1 MKEVKILT
9 SSKIREE
16 FLKFFEERD
25 HIVLPSFS
33 LIPKD
38 PTLLF
43 TAAGMVP
50 LKSYFL
56 GEEEPPKRRI
66 ATCQACI
73 RTNDIEQVGKTIRH
87 HTFFEMLGNFSI
99 GDYFKEEAISWAYT
113 LLTKNWGLDKDRIWV
128 SIYPD
133 DDEALNIWKK
143 IGIPEE
149 RIVKLSDNFW
159 QMGEEGP
166 CGPDSE
172 IYYDLG
178 EEFYSENP
186 SLGPA
191 SEGDRFLE
199 VWNLVF
205 TQFDRKKDGTLDPL
219 PRKNIDTGMGLERIT
234 MVLQNKKSNFE
245 TDLFSR
251 IIERITK
258 VLKCDYD
265 ENTKINIRV
274 IADHIRAITFL
285 ISENLFPSNEGRGY
299 VLRRLIR
306 RAFSSGWALG
316 AKEPFLYKIY
326 PSVVEKFKDPY
337 SFLRIDEKIERVIL
351 SEEKNFIETLE
362 KGIDLIENL
371 IEKAKEEG
379 KKEISGKDIFFI
391 YDTYGLPA
399 EVVEDILSTRGL
411 SYNREEF
418 EISLNESREK
428 SRKVTKESKLYEESL
443 DFIKIKEEFGETEFI
458 GYEIL
463 EGEGKVLLLMKNGER
478 VQKLSK
484 GDEGLLILD
493 KTPFYGEK
501 GGQVGDTGEI
511 RGENSL
517 LSILDTKSPVEN
529 LIVHIV
535 KVERGEIKEGD
546 KVYSVVDKKRRDGIK
561 RAHTATHLLHKAL
574 REILGEHATQ
584 KGSLVSED
592 YLRFDFSHFS
602 ELSDE
607 EIEKI
612 EEKVNRWIYEKHLV
626 NANIK
631 NIEDAKKE
639 GAIALFGE
647 KYGQIVRVITVGELT
662 KEFCGG
668 THVSNSI
675 EIGGFKI
682 ISERGIGTNLRRIE
696 AITGLKVLDY
706 LNKLS
711 KDLKNLSISLSAKED
726 EVIQKVEKLKETI
739 KELENNTRV
748 LKERY
753 FDKILEDAIENA
765 LNINNVKLIFIKDKT
780 LTHQDGF
787 YIFDKIKEKEREF
800 IFIFL
805 SNKDLKNISV
815 FISDSIINKIS
826 AKDLLK
832 YINSKYGGKG
842 GGKEN
847 IAQGRIEKVDFD
859 LNLIKEFLVE
869 KF

>member
-1 MKEVKILT
+1 MSTT
-9 SSKIREE
+9 SEKIREE
-16 FLKFFEERD
+16 FLNFFKERD

-66 ATCQACI
+66 TTCQACI

-113 LLTKNWGLDKDRIWV
+113 LLTKNWGLDKKRIWV

-143 IGIPEE
+143 IGIPED
-149 RIVKLSDNFW
+149 RIVKLEDNFW

-178 EEFYSENP
+178 DDFYCDNP
-186 SLGPA
+186 SLGPK

-205 TQFDRKKDGTLDPL
+205 TQFDRKKDGTLTPL

-234 MVLQNKKSNFE
+234 MILQNKKSNFE
-245 TDLFSR
+245 TDIFES
-251 IIERITK
+251 IINNITK
-258 VLKCDYD
+258 VLNCDYN
-265 ENTKINIRV
+265 ENTKINIRI

-285 ISENLFPSNEGRGY
+285 ICENLFPSNEGRGY

-316 AKEPFLYKIY
+316 IREPFLHKIY
-326 PSVVEKFKDPY
+326 PSVVEKFKNIYNYLKVND
-337 SFLRIDEKIERVIL
+337 KVERVIL
-351 SEEKNFIETLE
+351 SEEKNFIETLQR
-362 KGIDLIENL
+362 GVDIIENF
-371 IEKAKEEG
+371 INKAKENG
-379 KKEISGKDIFFI
+379 TKVISGKDIFFL
-391 YDTYGLPA
+391 YDTYGLPN
-399 EVVEDILSTRGL
+399 EVVEDILSSRGYT
-411 SYNREEF
+411 YNKVEF
-418 EISLNESREK
+418 NEALEESRER
-428 SRKVTKESKLYEESL
+428 SRKITKESKLFEESL
-443 DFIKIKEEFGETEFI
+443 DYIKLKEELGETKFL
-458 GYEIL
+458 GYDTLESECKVISIL
-463 EGEGKVLLLMKNGER
+463 KKGER
-478 VQKLSK
+478 VNLLKENE
-484 GDEGLLILD
+484 EGLIILD

-501 GGQVGDTGEI
+501 GGQVGDIGEI
-511 RGENSL
+511 LNGGLFIEV
-517 LSILDTKSPVEN
+517 IDTKSPVEN
-529 LIVHIV
+529 FIVHIGKV
-535 KVERGEIKEGD
+535 KKGEIKVGD
-546 KVYSVVDKKRRDGIK
+546 LVKAKVNKERRDAIK

-574 REILGEHATQ
+574 REVLGEHATQ
-584 KGSLVSED
+584 KGSLVSDD

-607 EIEKI
+607 EIKKI
-612 EEKVNRWIYEKHLV
+612 ETLVNRWIYENHKV
-626 NANIK
+626 NAK
-631 NIEDAKKE
+631 FMNIEDARKE

-647 KYGQIVRVITVGELT
+647 KYGALVRVVSVEDLT

-682 ISERGIGTNLRRIE
+682 ISERGIGANLRRIE
-696 AITGLKVLDY
+696 AFTGLKVLNY
-706 LNKLS
+706 LNKVSKELKIVAETLS
-711 KDLKNLSISLSAKED
+711 SKED
-726 EVIQKVEKLKETI
+726 EIVNKIEKLKEEI
-739 KELENNTRV
+739 KELENGIRV
-748 LKERY
+748 LKDRY
-753 FDKILEDAIENA
+753 FEKLVSDAIEKS
-765 LNINNVKLIFIKDKT
+765 ISKDKTKFILIIDKT
-780 LTHQDGF
+780 LTPQDGF
-787 YIFDKIKEKEREF
+787 YIFDKIKEREKSF
-800 IFIFL
+800 IFILL
-805 SNKDLKNISV
+805 SNKDLKNLSIFVSEDLV
-815 FISDSIINKIS
+815 KKLNANDILNFIN
-826 AKDLLK
+826 L
-832 YINSKYGGKG
+832 KYGGKG

-847 IAQGRIEKVDFD
+847 ISQGRIENSNIDKEEIFEY
-859 LNLIKEFLVE
+859 IKEKL
-869 KF
+869 

>member
-1 MKEVKILT
+1 
-9 SSKIREE
+9 
-16 FLKFFEERD
+16 
-25 HIVLPSFS
+25 

-66 ATCQACI
+66 ATCQACL

-113 LLTKNWGLDKDRIWV
+113 LLTKNWGLDKNRIWI

-133 DDEALNIWKK
+133 DEEALNIWKK
-143 IGIPEE
+143 IGIPQE
-149 RIVKLSDNFW
+149 RIVKLPDNFW

-178 EEFYSENP
+178 EEFYCNDP

-191 SEGDRFLE
+191 SEGDRFIE

-205 TQFDRKKDGTLDPL
+205 TQFDRKKDGTLNPL

-234 MVLQNKKSNFE
+234 MILQNRKSNFE
-245 TDLFSR
+245 TDIFFP
-251 IIERITK
+251 IIEKITK

-265 ENTKINIRV
+265 EKTKINIRV

-306 RAFSSGWALG
+306 RAFSSGWALQ
-316 AKEPFLYKIY
+316 AREPFLYKIY
-326 PSVVEKFKDPY
+326 PVVVEKFKEPY
-337 SFLRIDEKIERVIL
+337 KFLRIDEKIEKVIL
-351 SEEKNFIETLE
+351 SEEKTFIETLE
-362 KGIDLIENL
+362 KGIDIIENL
-371 IEKAKEEG
+371 VEKAKEEG
-379 KKEISGKDIFFI
+379 KTEISGKDIFFL

-399 EVVEDILSTRGL
+399 EVIEDILSTRGL
-411 SYNREEF
+411 SYNKKEF
-418 EISLNESREK
+418 EDALNQSRER
-428 SRKVTKESKLYEESL
+428 SRKIAKESKIFEESL
-443 DFIKIKEEFGETEFI
+443 DYIKIKEEFGETEFI
-458 GYEIL
+458 GYDTL
-463 EGEGKVLLLMKNGER
+463 ESEGKVLLLMKNGGR

-484 GDEGLLILD
+484 GEEGLLILD

-501 GGQVGDTGEI
+501 GGQVGDIGEI
-511 RGENSL
+511 KGENL
-517 LSILDTKSPVEN
+517 YISILDTKSPVEN
-529 LIVHIV
+529 LIVHIIRV
-535 KVERGEIKEGD
+535 LDGEIREGD
-546 KVYSVVDKKRRDGIK
+546 KVYSYVNRKRREGIK

-574 REILGEHATQ
+574 REVLGEHATQ

-602 ELSDE
+602 EISDE
-607 EIEKI
+607 EYHEIERKI
-612 EEKVNRWIYEKHLV
+612 NNWIYESLPVIV
-626 NANIK
+626 NFK
-631 NIEDAKKE
+631 NIEEAKRE

-647 KYGQIVRVITVGELT
+647 KYGQIVRVVSVDELT

-668 THVSNSI
+668 THVSNTI

-696 AITGLKVLDY
+696 AITGLKVIDY

-711 KDLKNLSISLSAKED
+711 KDFKNLSLSLSAKDD
-726 EVIQKVEKLKETI
+726 EVILKVQKLKDNI
-739 KELENNTRV
+739 KELENIIRV

-753 FDKILEDAIENA
+753 FDLLLENAIKNSIKIKESKLILIQDKILNP
-765 LNINNVKLIFIKDKT
+765 
-780 LTHQDGF
+780 QDSF
-787 YIFDKIKEKEREF
+787 SIFDKLKEREKEF

-805 SNKDLKNISV
+805 SNKDLKNISI
-815 FISDSIINKIS
+815 FISDLLKEKIS
-826 AKDLLK
+826 AKEILNFL
-832 YINSKYGGKG
+832 NSKYGGKG
-842 GGKEN
+842 GGKED
-847 IAQGRIEKVDFD
+847 IAQGRIEKVELD
-859 LNLIKEFLVE
+859 LNLIKEFLIG
-869 KF
+869 KI

>member
-1 MKEVKILT
+1 MSLT
-9 SSKIREE
+9 SSSIRSE

-25 HIVLPSFS
+25 HIILPSFS

-56 GEEEPPKRRI
+56 GEEEPPKKRI

-73 RTNDIEQVGKTIRH
+73 RTNDIEQVGRTIRH

-113 LLTKNWGLDKDRIWV
+113 LLTKNWGLDKEKIWV

-133 DDEALNIWKK
+133 DDEALDIWKK
-143 IGIPEE
+143 VGIPVEK
-149 RIVKLSDNFW
+149 IVRLPDNFW

-178 EEFYSENP
+178 EEFYCSDP
-186 SLGPA
+186 SLGPK

-205 TQFDRKKDGTLDPL
+205 TQFDRKKDGTLTPL

-245 TDLFSR
+245 TDLFSG
-251 IIERITK
+251 IIENITK
-258 VLKCDYD
+258 VLSCDYD
-265 ENTKINIRV
+265 EKTKINIRV

-316 AKEPFLYKIY
+316 ARDPFLYKIY
-326 PSVVEKFKDPY
+326 PSVVEKFKEPY
-337 SFLRIDEKIERVIL
+337 SFLRIDGKIERVIL
-351 SEEKNFIETLE
+351 SEERNFIETLE
-362 KGIDLIENL
+362 KGIDIIENL
-371 IEKAKEEG
+371 IKKALEEKKR
-379 KKEISGKDIFFI
+379 EISGKDIFYI
-391 YDTYGLPA
+391 YDTFGLPA
-399 EVVEDILSTRGL
+399 EVVEDILSSRGL
-411 SYNREEF
+411 NYNKEEF
-418 EISLNESREK
+418 EIALNESREK
-428 SRKVTKESKLYEESL
+428 SRKLAKGLKLYEESL
-443 DFIKIKEEFGETEFI
+443 DFIKIKEDVGETEFI
-458 GYEIL
+458 GYERI
-463 EGEGKVLLLMKNGER
+463 EGEAEILVLMKNGER
-478 VQKLSK
+478 VEKLK
-484 GDEGLLILD
+484 EGDEGLIILN

-511 RGENSL
+511 KGENLIISV
-517 LSILDTKSPVEN
+517 LDTKSPVEN
-529 LIVHIV
+529 FIVHVAKVIKGEV
-535 KVERGEIKEGD
+535 KEKD
-546 KVYSVVDKKRRDGIK
+546 KVYTFVDRKRRDGIK

-602 ELSDE
+602 ELTE
-607 EIEKI
+607 KEITQI
-612 EEKVNRWIYEKHLV
+612 ENKVNNWIYEKLPV
-626 NANIK
+626 LAEIK
-631 NIEDAKKE
+631 NIEEAKKE

-647 KYGQIVRVITVGELT
+647 KYSQIVRVISVDEIT

-696 AITGLKVLDY
+696 GITGLKVLDY
-706 LNKLS
+706 LSKLS
-711 KDLKNLSISLSAKED
+711 NDFKNLSISLSAKED
-726 EVIQKVEKLKETI
+726 EVLAKVDRLKENI
-739 KELENNTRV
+739 KELENTIKT

-753 FDKILEDAIENA
+753 FEKILEDAMK
-765 LNINNVKLIFIKDKT
+765 NVIKIKDTKLIFIEDKT
-780 LTHQDGF
+780 LNPQDGF
-787 YIFDKIKEKEREF
+787 YIFDKIKVKDNNF
-800 IFIFL
+800 IFIFI
-805 SNKDLKNISV
+805 SSKDLKNISI
-815 FISDSIINKIS
+815 FISDLVSEKIN
-826 AKDLLK
+826 AKEILNF
-832 YINSKYGGKG
+832 INSKYGGKG
-842 GGKEN
+842 GGKEKT
-847 IAQGRIEKVDFD
+847 AQGKIERIDLDLKEISDYINEK
-859 LNLIKEFLVE
+859 I
-869 KF
+869 